1 VNTVFPEDP
10 PGTGI
15 FNGTERPSALQ
26 PVVSILCYN
35 IVMRYAVSFMFIAF
49 LSGCSVPSKVA
60 PTPVLPA
67 SSAAAKE
74 EMQRLAEQRILQT
87 ALDQKSQSQ
96 VNYKLQ
102 PGDLIEVAVFQESDM
117 SRTLRISGNG
127 TVTFPLAGNM
137 KLSGLSV
144 PEAENL
150 IVLKLAEY
158 VKTPQ
163 VTILIKEYSNK
174 QVYVL
179 GEVKTPGSIPLPT
192 ERRLTVLVAITLS
205 GGFTDIAAPDRTK
218 VLRNVNGHSQS
229 IEVKIS
235 RITKEGDKSADIPLE
250 PNDTVFVPQSFF

>member
-1 VNTVFPEDP
+1 
-10 PGTGI
+10 
-15 FNGTERPSALQ
+15 
-26 PVVSILCYN
+26 
-35 IVMRYAVSFMFIAF
+35 MRYAAIPVFIAF
-49 LSGCSVPSKVA
+49 LFGCVVPPKVA
-60 PTPVLPA
+60 PDPIRQELSP
-67 SSAAAKE
+67 AAKKE
-74 EMQRLAEQRILQT
+74 LQRLEEQRIIQT

-117 SRTLRISGNG
+117 SRTLRVSGNG

-150 IVLKLAEY
+150 IVLKLGEY

-192 ERRLTVLVAITLS
+192 ERKLTVLEAITLC

-218 VLRNVNGHSQS
+218 VLRNVNGRSQS
-229 IEVKIS
+229 IEVKVS